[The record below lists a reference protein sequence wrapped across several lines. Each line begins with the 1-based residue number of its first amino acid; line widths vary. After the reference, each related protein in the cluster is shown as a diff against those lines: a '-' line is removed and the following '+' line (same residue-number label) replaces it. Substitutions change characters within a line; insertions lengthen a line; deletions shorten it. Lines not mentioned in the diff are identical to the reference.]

1 MRLTAQQQAT
11 IKDGVRSLFSAPVEV
26 FLFGSRVDDTAK
38 GGDIDLLIV
47 LPEPVENHA
56 LAVARVSARLSIL
69 LGGTQSRCAAAVSRC
84 PAAADSPCGAAAR
97 VEIVILPLL

>member
-1 MRLTAQQQAT
+1 MRLTNEQQQT
-11 IKDGVRSLFSAPVEV
+11 IRSGVSTLFSSPVEV

-56 LAVARVSARLSIL
+56 LTVARVSARLSIL
-69 LGGTQSRCAAAVSRC
+69 LGGRKVDVLLQY
-84 PAAADSPCGAAAR
+84 PGALQQPIHR
-97 VEIVILPLL
+97 VAQQHGVKL

>member
-11 IKDGVRSLFSAPVEV
+11 IKDGVRSLFSSPVEV
-26 FLFGSRVDDTAK
+26 FLFGSRVDDSAK

-56 LAVARVSARLSIL
+56 LTVARVSARLSIL
-69 LGGTQSRCAAAVSRC
+69 LGGTQSRCAAAVSRR
-84 PAAADSPCGAAAR
+84 PAAADSPRGDAAR
-97 VEIVILPLL
+97 GEIVILPLL

>member
-11 IKDGVRSLFSAPVEV
+11 IKDGVRSLFSSPVEV

-56 LAVARVSARLSIL
+56 LTVARVSARLSIL
-69 LGGTQSRCAAAVSRC
+69 LGGRKVDVLLQY
-84 PAAADSPCGAAAR
+84 PGALQQPIHR
-97 VEIVILPLL
+97 VAMQQGVKL

>member
-1 MRLTAQQQAT
+1 MRLTTEQQQT
-11 IKDGVRSLFSAPVEV
+11 IRNGVSTLFSSPVEV

-56 LAVARVSARLSIL
+56 LTVARVSARLSIL
-69 LGGTQSRCAAAVSRC
+69 LGGRKVDVLLQY
-84 PAAADSPCGAAAR
+84 PGALQQPIHR
-97 VEIVILPLL
+97 VAQQQGVKL